1 MLHDR
6 LDGSRGVGLRE
17 QLVADAAGIA
27 ALLQMCE
34 HLRVV
39 DLARARL
46 VAARCVSHMD
56 MAEGITVV
64 GDGVADAALVDLHMI
79 YIIQQLETRA
89 ADQANDL
96 GAHLGGREEVAD
108 VVGGDVQR
116 LEIEVDLLLLCKL
129 CTGEQGVIHRAQLD
143 RVGQVIVVVDN
154 DAAVAQCVGMDGDA
168 GGADLFR
175 GCDGLLEVVQIL
187 LLVGRVDERVV
198 CIAVEAGDRDA
209 CLLGSLTGRIQIA
222 DAPVPELYGLKAIV
236 FCRLKAVEPVQ
247 LGVKGINASAFSQCH
262 NNLPPDGK

>member
-56 MAEGITVV
+56 MAEGIAVV
-64 GDGVADAALVDLHMI
+64 GDRVADAALVDLHMI

-96 GAHLGGREEVAD
+96 GAHLGGCEEVAD

-116 LEIEVDLLLLCKL
+116 LEIEIDLLLLCKL
-129 CTGEQGVIHRAQLD
+129 CTA
-143 RVGQVIVVVDN
+143 RVKDVAN
-154 DAAVAQCVGMDGDA
+154 DSYFSRKAGAFAPA
-168 GGADLFR
+168 FSKRLTTGGA
-175 GCDGLLEVVQIL
+175 
-187 LLVGRVDERVV
+187 
-198 CIAVEAGDRDA
+198 
-209 CLLGSLTGRIQIA
+209 LGEGSQNDTI
-222 DAPVPELYGLKAIV
+222 Y
-236 FCRLKAVEPVQ
+236 
-247 LGVKGINASAFSQCH
+247 SAQR
-262 NNLPPDGK
+262 KIY